1 MANTKVILFLL
12 CLFPMLVIAQQLNNA
27 LSSPPH
33 LLPATY
39 NIKGDSLILPFK
51 AYYDAGDSTVYY
63 FLLIAGVCKGNYYA
77 KHIFKWQPLP
87 VQGQPGILKEPV
99 LSRATPAVHGNVTYD
114 FFYRSAIDTPYADN
128 NVMQHTV
135 STNIYATIK
144 KTFPV
149 VIQINARQS
158 NSYLFKNYIDANI
171 QFDGQAYQTIT
182 KQKLKD
188 KATEQLSQNA
198 PYEFLQTSLQ
208 EKYKYKHQ
216 LENWLQDGRQLQ
228 QLIESRQALSG
239 ILPSTDI
246 DNMVSRENVKQLLMD
261 SLQNRAD
268 QNEDIGKYQ
277 QLIGKAGQ
285 YTSLT
290 KTFGQYNTGSAATMA
305 KKTLTENQE
314 KAVDFLKTY
323 AEKNEKYK
331 KYSQQIDS
339 LEEKYQTTKSATQQ
353 KIDSAKLIIDN
364 TDDPAVLK
372 QYMKAYGLDSTK
384 AYKWVKHLLAI
395 KKFAIGRSMVDYSE
409 LTAKNISVTGINA
422 EYFNRFYFAVAAG
435 TVYYRY
441 RDFMVR
447 SIQKVPQYL
456 LLARAGI
463 GNADESGIVLT
474 IYKGKK
480 QASWFNNN
488 NRPAVNNVL
497 GISIEGRYRIDKNN
511 FVIAEVAKSSYPRF
525 VPSQSNTG
533 ANAKMIG
540 LADRSNEA
548 YSIQLLSYIPAT
560 QTRLSGQYKKLGINF
575 QSFNIFNYNA
585 NYSVW
590 HIRGDQYF
598 FKRALF
604 VSAAVKTNE
613 YNSPYTI
620 YNYKSN
626 TIFTTVQATLR
637 LKKWPVLSAAYMPSS
652 QLYKTGNDIIETRFS
667 TLMASASYMYRVARQ
682 YMHNSLMYNRFFN
695 DNHQQ
700 QFMYYNASNWLLN
713 HSIMSDKLTLNTAV
727 GLSYNADYRL
737 QTIDQG
743 MNYRLTNWLRAGGGL
758 KWNRLNSITNAIGYY
773 GSAQWK
779 LKKLGEIEMSF
790 DHGFLPGLN
799 GVLLPNDMG
808 RIVYFKTF

>member
-1 MANTKVILFLL
+1 
-12 CLFPMLVIAQQLNNA
+12 MLSVAQQLNNV
-27 LSSPPH
+27 LSSPPN
-33 LLPATY
+33 LLPVTY

-63 FLLIAGVCKGNYYA
+63 FLFIAGVCKVNYYS
-77 KHIFKWQPLP
+77 KHIFKLQPLSLH
-87 VQGQPGILKEPV
+87 GQPDILKAPT
-99 LSRATPAVHGNVTYD
+99 APQTTPAVHGNVTYD
-114 FFYRSAIDTPYADN
+114 FFYRSAIDTPYTDN

-135 STNIYATIK
+135 RTNIYATIK
-144 KTFPV
+144 KNFPV

-158 NSYLFKNYIDANI
+158 NSYLFKNYADANI
-171 QFDGQAYQTIT
+171 QFDAQAYQTIT

-188 KATEQLSQNA
+188 KATEQISQNA
-198 PYEFLQTSLQ
+198 PDKFLQTSLQ
-208 EKYKYKHQ
+208 EKYKYRHQ
-216 LENWLQDGRQLQ
+216 LETWLQDGRQLQ
-228 QLIESRQALSG
+228 QLIESRQSLST

-246 DNMVSRENVKQLLMD
+246 DNLVSTGNVKQLLMD
-261 SLQNRAD
+261 SLQNRAG
-268 QNEDIGKYQ
+268 QNEDIQKYQ
-277 QLIGKAGQ
+277 NLIGKAGQ
-285 YTSLT
+285 YKSLAKTT
-290 KTFGQYNTGSAATMA
+290 KQYNTGSLTTTA
-305 KKTLTENQE
+305 KKALTENQE
-314 KAVDFLKTY
+314 KAVDFVKEYT
-323 AEKNEKYK
+323 EKNEKYK
-331 KYSQQIDS
+331 KYSHQIDS
-339 LEEKYQTTKSATQQ
+339 LEEKYQTTKAATQQ
-353 KIDSAKLIIDN
+353 KIDSVKSIIDN

-372 QYMKAYGLDSTK
+372 HYMKEYGLDSTRT
-384 AYKWVKHLLAI
+384 YKWVKHLMAI

-435 TVYYRY
+435 TVDYRY
-441 RDFMVR
+441 RDFIVR
-447 SIQKVPQYL
+447 RIQKLPQYL
-456 LLARAGI
+456 LLARLGI
-463 GNADESGIVLT
+463 GNADKRGIVLT
-474 IYKGKK
+474 IYQGKK
-480 QASWFNNN
+480 QASWFDNN

-497 GISIEGRYRIDKNN
+497 GVSIEGRYKIDKNN

-533 ANAKMIG
+533 DNAKMIG
-540 LADRSNEA
+540 LGDRSNEA
-548 YSIQLLSYIPAT
+548 YSIRLLSYIPAT
-560 QTRLSGQYKKLGINF
+560 QTRISGQYKKLGINF

-590 HIRGDQYF
+590 HVRGDQYF

-604 VSAAVKTNE
+604 LSAAVKTNE

-637 LKKWPVLSAAYMPSS
+637 LKKWPVISAAYMPSS

-682 YMHNSLMYNRFFN
+682 YMHCSLMYNQFFN
-695 DNHQQ
+695 DNNQQ
-700 QFMYYNASNWLLN
+700 QFMYYNAGNWLVN
-713 HSIMSDKLTLNTAV
+713 HSIMGNKLTLNTAV

-743 MNYRLTNWLRAGGGL
+743 MNYRLNNWLRAGGGL

-773 GSAQWK
+773 GSAQLK

-808 RIVYFKTF
+808 RIIYFKTF